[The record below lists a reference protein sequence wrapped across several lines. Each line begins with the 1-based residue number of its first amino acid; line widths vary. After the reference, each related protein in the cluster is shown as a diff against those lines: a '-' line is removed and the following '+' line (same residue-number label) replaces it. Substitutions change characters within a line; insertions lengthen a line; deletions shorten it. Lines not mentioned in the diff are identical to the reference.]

1 MKNQWVYK
9 VAYTWST
16 VVKAAGTKVA
26 YDHED
31 YLWKDKVEI
40 PGPTKQVL
48 KLMVRRHQL
57 CVLYKTLQMQK
68 RAHACMI
75 EVLHV
80 IFKREG
86 MGTKT

>member
-1 MKNQWVYK
+1 MKDEKNRWVYK

-26 YDHED
+26 YDHEA

-57 CVLYKTLQMQK
+57 QVLYIYKEKKTARGYRNNK
-68 RAHACMI
+68 N
-75 EVLHV
+75 
-80 IFKREG
+80 
-86 MGTKT
+86 

>member
-1 MKNQWVYK
+1 MTTLRKHVARDKIFGVIIFLNVFSGVKDVKNQWVYK

-57 CVLYKTLQMQK
+57 CVL
-68 RAHACMI
+68 
-75 EVLHV
+75 
-80 IFKREG
+80 
-86 MGTKT
+86 